1 MAEIGRLI
9 TAMVTPFDQQ
19 GQVDYPQAKRLANAL
34 LDSGSDGVIVSGT
47 TGESPA
53 LTTEEKIRL
62 FAEVKSAVGDRG
74 AVIAG
79 TGNYSTAESIELSRE
94 AEAAGVDGL
103 LLVVPYYNKPPQE
116 GLYQHFKS
124 IAGSVHLPCVLY
136 NVPSRTSLN
145 MTDDTTIRLSHVD
158 NIVGVKEAGS
168 DLDQI
173 SRIIDGATDGFRVWS
188 GNDNE
193 TFPIMALGG
202 YGVVSVAS
210 HLVGAQIKQMI
221 GLLLEGDVEGAAAE
235 HRRLEHRIAV
245 DQDEVAVHLAA
256 SHPAARQIVG
266 DVEER
271 VEYRP
276 DIEPRPTEPP
286 ETGLDRRGPE
296 ADDDPDVLDAAGGE
310 LSDLPFDQGAVAER
324 QQAFRAVLG
333 QRQQTR
339 ALSGTQD
346 QRFHRAQL
354 LHKFEDADIHD
365 PPPIAN
371 RFPPPA
377 SNRGQCIVFA
387 AMAAKTIHCPRFYN
401 LSPVLQLCQSAT
413 SKLSAA
419 AIARSLAV
427 GATAIARSTQRNSG
441 ASLW

>member
-1 MAEIGRLI
+1 MTEIGRLI

-47 TGESPA
+47 TGESPT

-74 AVIAG
+74 AVVAG
-79 TGNYSTAESIELSRE
+79 TGNYSTAESIELSRV

-124 IAGSVHLPCVLY
+124 IAGSVHLPCMLY
-136 NVPSRTSLN
+136 NVPGRTSLN
-145 MTDDTTIRLSHVD
+145 LTDETTIRLSQVD

-210 HLVGAQIKQMI
+210 HLVGAQIKQMM

-235 HRRLEHRIAV
+235 HRRLHAIFKVLFIVSNPIPVKYAV
-245 DQDEVAVHLAA
+245 NQAGFNVGNPRLPLVPADEKAA
-256 SHPAARQIVG
+256 AQIDSV
-266 DVEER
+266 VSRYE
-271 VEYRP
+271 
-276 DIEPRPTEPP
+276 I
-286 ETGLDRRGPE
+286 
-296 ADDDPDVLDAAGGE
+296 
-310 LSDLPFDQGAVAER
+310 DLPV
-324 QQAFRAVLG
+324 
-333 QRQQTR
+333 
-339 ALSGTQD
+339 
-346 QRFHRAQL
+346 
-354 LHKFEDADIHD
+354 
-365 PPPIAN
+365 
-371 RFPPPA
+371 PA
-377 SNRGQCIVFA
+377 STR
-387 AMAAKTIHCPRFYN
+387 
-401 LSPVLQLCQSAT
+401 
-413 SKLSAA
+413 
-419 AIARSLAV
+419 
-427 GATAIARSTQRNSG
+427 
-441 ASLW
+441 